1 MGDHQTKKKSQ
12 TSWARLA
19 FPKRSSLERTHLAGA
34 SAAGA
39 SAGLAASS
47 AGLASSV
54 LGASAGFVSAAAA
67 PSGAAASGVAPPP
80 QAATRTA
87 TGTRANSL
95 EIDIVVNPPADP
107 PKAVGSERVTRRAST
122 KKRLMRKPKIAP

>member
-47 AGLASSV
+47 AGLAASSA

-80 QAATRTA
+80 QAAAKTH
-87 TGTRANSL
+87 TGTRANNL
-95 EIDIVVNPPADP
+95 EIDMLQTPLAGPHRS
-107 PKAVGSERVTRRAST
+107 G
-122 KKRLMRKPKIAP
+122 L